1 MKESTNWRESGISLE
16 EKTERYKRMR
26 KAENARRRAAGLRMR
41 FAETRGR
48 SERI

>member
-1 MKESTNWRESGISLE
+1 MKESTNWREPGISLE

-41 FAETRGR
+41 FGD
-48 SERI
+48 ERRREF